1 MEKWSE
7 IDETQFNKDN
17 CKVLHLGEIKCTKIN
32 GLGSILAR
40 KDPGIA
46 VDQRQFVRG
55 SVYSAE
61 ISLEP
66 CS

>member
-7 IDETQFNKDN
+7 IDEMQFNKDN

-46 VDQRQFVRG
+46 VDQRL
-55 SVYSAE
+55 
-61 ISLEP
+61 SLLGAV
-66 CS
+66 CIALRFH

>member
-1 MEKWSE
+1 M
-7 IDETQFNKDN
+7 QFNKDN

-46 VDQRQFVRG
+46 VDQRL
-55 SVYSAE
+55 
-61 ISLEP
+61 SLLGAV
-66 CS
+66 CIALRFH